1 MSNFLLV
8 VERARADADPTVVGD
23 DLLDQL
29 APPEDCGGMWGYAD
43 LVEILNDPDHPAHEE
58 RLEWLD
64 LDSAAEFEPGRFD
77 ADAIT
82 KALSGLR

>member
-1 MSNFLLV
+1 
-8 VERARADADPTVVGD
+8 
-23 DLLDQL
+23 
-29 APPEDCGGMWGYAD
+29 MWGYAD